1 MINLSQTIWT
11 IPEMILWI
19 EKEYQALAQRSILF
33 FCSKC
38 DVNTFP
44 KTAYC
49 NFQTTKNLEISV
61 SIFY

>member
-1 MINLSQTIWT
+1 
-11 IPEMILWI
+11 MILWI
-19 EKEYQALAQRSILF
+19 EKEYQALAQRIILF
-33 FCSKC
+33 LCSKC